1 MGDESSPITL
11 STIPSIRKSQSIS
24 RILQKPLSRLPS
36 GLEGMSRKDEIR
48 AEPCS
53 FWRTPTDPDPG
64 RSRLCYECNT
74 IMNNLHCHPWSNARR
89 VQTPIGE
96 TDHYATSDAQGYP
109 YRSLRVVYGC
119 ALCSMILEIVTAEFC
134 HNMEDRSSI
143 SDWRYILKPTHF
155 GNVIDSDPRRSFG
168 QKVSVGKTRHARWYL
183 GIEIDDLSGSKSPR
197 LIPNAIQGAIRP
209 LPEPFRGVHTRREQS
224 IFEQR
229 GFLNGRARDLQCD
242 PELLKSW
249 LCLCDRHHGPRC
261 SPRVDRQ
268 EPDIRLIDTT
278 NQCIVSRR
286 WWRLLDSSA
295 HQDYVALSYV
305 WGDVQQS
312 YVPAGGAY
320 SALTKK
326 GALLELK
333 PPKTIVDAMQL
344 IQRLGLRYL
353 WVDAL
358 CIKQDDF
365 SDKEEQIARMGSVFQ
380 SALFTI
386 IAASGSDCDAG
397 LPGIR
402 SGTRFKQQRLVS
414 AGNIT
419 LLSSVQHPYE
429 KILTPETSKWSR
441 RAWTFQ
447 EELLSRRRL
456 IFTDEQVWWRC
467 PCATW
472 CEQSQLETED
482 ATGFLSSGQTVE
494 LSLKER
500 YSKLRPKGYFDLVS
514 EYAQRELSY
523 PSDALNA
530 FKGILSILTDYSN
543 EQFFWGFAISSFER
557 QLYWWAGKAKVRTPL
572 LAECLPTW
580 SWVDWE
586 GEISFRDYETYNPVV
601 ACFTIREDGRS
612 QGTAQLVCSPPTG
625 FGKRG
630 YDLPLK
636 DDLIVTMEAIGTDYS
651 IHSLKSNFHIFFYTY
666 SAIFYLMPQGRLI
679 LPNRPPRYAYDK
691 EGKILGPKPDYGYLV
706 PSLDEQEFCEKGDQ
720 ECILLGKRP
729 ASSAWDEAHVV
740 VMLIS
745 RERGYAQRLGIAH
758 MSEDFWNLADK
769 SWKLVALG

>member
-1 MGDESSPITL
+1 MS
-11 STIPSIRKSQSIS
+11 RKSQIW
-24 RILQKPLSRLPS
+24 
-36 GLEGMSRKDEIR
+36 
-48 AEPCS
+48 AEPYGTTYES
-53 FWRTPTDPDPG
+53 TRRFTDPDPG
-64 RSRLCYECNT
+64 RSRLCYECSTT
-74 IMNNLHCHPWSNARR
+74 INNLHCHPWSNAQR
-89 VQTPIGE
+89 VQIPIGE
-96 TDHYATSDAQGYP
+96 TDHYATSDYQRYP
-109 YRSLRVVYGC
+109 YRSLRVVEEC
-119 ALCSMILEIVTAEFC
+119 ALCSMILEIVTAQFC
-134 HNMEDRSSI
+134 HNLEDRPSI
-143 SDWRYILKPTHF
+143 SDWRYLLKPTHF
-155 GNVIDSDPRRSFG
+155 GEVYDSDPRRSFG
-168 QKVSVGKTRHARWYL
+168 QEVSNVKTRHARWYL
-183 GIEIDDLSGSKSPR
+183 GIEIDDLSGSKPPR

-209 LPEPFRGVHTRREQS
+209 LPKPFRGIYKRREQA

-249 LCLCDRHHGPRC
+249 LCLCDRHHGSQC
-261 SPRVDRQ
+261 SPRVDQQ
-268 EPDIRLIDTT
+268 ELDIRLIDTT
-278 NQCIVSRR
+278 NQCIVSRP
-286 WWRLLDSSA
+286 LLDSST
-295 HQDYVALSYV
+295 HRDYVALSYV
-305 WGDVQQS
+305 WGDVQHL
-312 YVPAGGAY
+312 YVPVRGAY
-320 SALTKK
+320 SALGKK
-326 GALLELK
+326 GALLDLK
-333 PPKTIVDAMQL
+333 TPKTILDAIQL
-344 IQRLGLRYL
+344 IQQLGLRYL

-365 SDKEEQIARMGSVFQ
+365 SDKEEQIAQMGSVFE

-386 IAASGSDCDAG
+386 IAASGNDCDAG

-402 SGTRFKQQRLVS
+402 SGTRFKQQQLVE

-482 ATGFLSSGQTVE
+482 AIGFLSSDQTVE
-494 LSLKER
+494 LSLEER
-500 YSKLRPKGYFDLVS
+500 YSKLRPRDYFDLVS
-514 EYAQRELSY
+514 EYALRELSY

-530 FKGILSILTDYSN
+530 FKGILSVLTDYSK
-543 EQFFWGFAISSFER
+543 EQFFWGFAVSSFER
-557 QLYWWAGKAKVRTPL
+557 HLYWWARKAKVRTPL
-572 LAECLPTW
+572 LDQCLPTW

-586 GEISFRDYETYNPVV
+586 GEISFRDYKSYKPVV
-601 ACFTIREDGRS
+601 ACFTIRENGEN
-612 QGTAQLVCSPPTG
+612 QETAQLVCGPRTS
-625 FGKRG
+625 FGARG

-636 DDLIVTMEAIGTDYS
+636 DDFIVSMEAIRADYS

-666 SAIFYLMPQGRLI
+666 SAMFYLMPQGRLV
-679 LPNRPPRYAYDK
+679 LPDRPPRYTYDK
-691 EGKILGPKPDYGYLV
+691 EGKMLGTKPDYGYLV

-740 VMLIS
+740 VMLIG
-745 RERGYAQRLGIAH
+745 RKCGYAQRLGIAD

-769 SWKLVALG
+769 SWKLIALG

>member
-1 MGDESSPITL
+1 MDDESSPNTL
-11 STIPSIRKSQSIS
+11 STIPSSHKTQSKT
-24 RILQKPLSRLPS
+24 RTLQKVLNRLPS
-36 GLEGMSRKDEIR
+36 GLDGMSRKRQIR
-48 AEPCS
+48 AEPYETTRR
-53 FWRTPTDPDPG
+53 FTDPDPG

-74 IMNNLHCHPWSNARR
+74 IMNSLHCHPWSNAQR
-89 VQTPIGE
+89 VQIPIGE
-96 TDHYATSDAQGYP
+96 TDHYATSDDQPYL
-109 YRSLRVVYGC
+109 YRSLRVVDEC
-119 ALCSMILEIVTAEFC
+119 ALCSMILEIVTAKFC
-134 HNMEDRSSI
+134 HNLEDRFSVSH
-143 SDWRYILKPTHF
+143 WQYLLKPTHF
-155 GNVIDSDPRRSFG
+155 GKVFDSDPRRSFG
-168 QKVSVGKTRHARWYL
+168 QEVSIRKTRHARWYL
-183 GIEIDDLSGSKSPR
+183 GIEIHDSSGSKPPR
-197 LIPNAIQGAIRP
+197 LIPNAIQGALRP
-209 LPEPFRGVHTRREQS
+209 LPEPFRGNYTRRDQS

-229 GFLNGRARDLQCD
+229 GFLNGRVRDLQCD
-242 PELLKSW
+242 TELLKSW
-249 LCLCDRHHGPRC
+249 LCLCDRYHGSQC
-261 SPRVDRQ
+261 SPRVNRQ

-286 WWRLLDSSA
+286 VLGSSTR
-295 HQDYVALSYV
+295 QDYVALSYV
-305 WGDVQQS
+305 WGNVQQL
-312 YVPAGGAY
+312 YVPAGGGY

-326 GALLELK
+326 GALRGLK
-333 PPKTIVDAMQL
+333 PPETIVDAMQL

-365 SDKEEQIARMGSVFQ
+365 LDKEEQIARMGSVFQ

-402 SGTRFKQQRLVS
+402 SGTRFKQQQLVE
-414 AGNIT
+414 GGDIT
-419 LLSSVQHPYE
+419 LLSSIQHPYE
-429 KILTPETSKWSR
+429 KILSPETSKWSR

-482 ATGFLSSGQTVE
+482 AIGFLSSGQTAE

-500 YSKLRPKGYFDLVS
+500 YSKLRPKDYFGLVS
-514 EYAQRELSY
+514 EYAQRELTY

-530 FKGILSILTDYSN
+530 FKGILSILTEYSN

-572 LAECLPTW
+572 LDECLPTW

-586 GEISFRDYETYNPVV
+586 GEISFRDYNTYNPVV
-601 ACFTIREDGRS
+601 ACYTICKDGEG
-612 QGTAQLVCSPPTG
+612 QEIAQLVCSPPTD
-625 FGKRG
+625 FGSRE

-636 DDLIVTMEAIGTDYS
+636 DDLIVSMEAIGKENS

-666 SAIFYLMPQGRLI
+666 SAMFYLMPQGRLI
-679 LPNRPPRYAYDK
+679 LPNHPPRYAYDK
-691 EGKILGPKPDYGYLV
+691 KGKILGPKPDYGYLV
-706 PSLDEQEFCEKGDQ
+706 PSLDEQEFCQKGDQ

-745 RERGYAQRLGIAH
+745 RECGYAQRRGIAD

-769 SWKLVALG
+769 SWKLITLG